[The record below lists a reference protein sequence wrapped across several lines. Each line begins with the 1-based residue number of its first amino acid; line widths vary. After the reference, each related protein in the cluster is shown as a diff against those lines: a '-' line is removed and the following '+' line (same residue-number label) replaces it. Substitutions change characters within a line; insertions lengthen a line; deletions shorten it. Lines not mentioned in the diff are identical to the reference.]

1 MHIQPCNL
9 WSFGQESAFWSMR
22 WSFQHESFDCRVI
35 MMMLRKSFS
44 NVFANQ
50 LYLEKEL
57 MVVLLEFAA
66 SIHFFYCYCHD
77 MEFFLLVLY
86 LGERNFTDLLLLLH
100 VVCLYEGKSSIVVR
114 SKSCWG
120 RFFEDYQSC

>member
-114 SKSCWG
+114 SKSC
-120 RFFEDYQSC
+120 